1 MQYTIGYYEDFSK
14 SWQMSDEDY
23 NTLDDALAYV
33 FGLGKDDWA
42 CWKKFKIYRGSSS
55 ENRWSTFMELS
66 YKYGQL
72 CITKIIA

>member
-1 MQYTIGYYEDFSK
+1 MQYTIGFYEDFNK

-42 CWKKFKIYRGSSS
+42 CWKKFKIYRGSPY
-55 ENRWSTFMELS
+55 ENRSSALMEIS
-66 YKYGQL
+66 SKYGER
-72 CITKIIA
+72 CITQIIA